1 MEFGPLA
8 RFERNRKGVTRAE
21 LKREPLFWKPEKI
34 FNSFLNQRRLRFE
47 STGKTMLDVPVNE

>member
-21 LKREPLFWKPEKI
+21 LFMKNEKI
-34 FNSFLNQRRLRFE
+34 GLAAKCKKQRPE
-47 STGKTMLDVPVNE
+47 TA